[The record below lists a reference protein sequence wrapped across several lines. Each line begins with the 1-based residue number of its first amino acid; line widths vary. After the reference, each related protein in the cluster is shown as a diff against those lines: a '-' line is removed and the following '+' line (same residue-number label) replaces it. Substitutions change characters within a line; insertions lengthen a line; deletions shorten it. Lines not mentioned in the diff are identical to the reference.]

1 MVILFAWP
9 QDFVLICLTI
19 LAALIAHGTLVFI
32 VTRTVKR
39 LTAHD
44 PLSSDKIGARA
55 ARVMAATSGVSLERH
70 RQRTMTLGSLLRN
83 IVTVAIYSVMI
94 LTILSIL
101 GIPMA
106 PLLASAGVGGIA
118 LGFGAQALVK
128 DFLSGIFMIAE
139 DQYGVG
145 DHVRIGEVTGTV
157 EEVTLRITKVRDAS
171 GMAWYVR
178 NGEVLTVGN
187 VSQGWSTAIID
198 IPVAYDED
206 PEHVLS
212 LLQGVANDFDVDE
225 NWSDYLLETPKVAGV
240 ESIASGT
247 MTLRLTAKCAPN
259 QQLGVQ
265 RELRQRAKRV
275 LDAAGIRGPQLLIG
289 EPT

>member
-1 MVILFAWP
+1 MILLTWPDDVIL
-9 QDFVLICLTI
+9 IGLTI
-19 LAALIAHGTLVFI
+19 LAALVSHGVLVFA
-32 VTRTVKR
+32 VTRIVRR

-55 ARVMAATSGVSLERH
+55 ARVMAATSGLSLERH

-83 IVTVAIYSVMI
+83 LVTVAIYSVMI
-94 LTILSIL
+94 LTIMSIL

-128 DFLSGIFMIAE
+128 DFLSGVFMIAE

-145 DHVRIGEVTGTV
+145 DHVRIGEISGTV
-157 EEVTLRITKVRDAS
+157 EEVTLRITKIRDAS
-171 GMAWYVR
+171 GMAWYIR

-206 PEHVLS
+206 PERVLG
-212 LLQGVANDFDVDE
+212 LLEGVASELDTDE
-225 NWSDYLLETPKVAGV
+225 VWSQHLLDTPVVAGV
-240 ESIASGT
+240 ESIAGGT
-247 MTLRLTAKCAPN
+247 MTLRLIAKCAPN
-259 QQLGVQ
+259 QQFGVQ
-265 RELRQRAKRV
+265 RELRQRAKSA
-275 LDAAGIRGPQLLIG
+275 LDAAGIRGPRLLMG
-289 EPT
+289 ETR

>member
-1 MVILFAWP
+1 M
-9 QDFVLICLTI
+9 
-19 LAALIAHGTLVFI
+19 
-32 VTRTVKR
+32 
-39 LTAHD
+39 
-44 PLSSDKIGARA
+44 
-55 ARVMAATSGVSLERH
+55 
-70 RQRTMTLGSLLRN
+70 
-83 IVTVAIYSVMI
+83 
-94 LTILSIL
+94 
-101 GIPMA
+101 
-106 PLLASAGVGGIA
+106 
-118 LGFGAQALVK
+118 
-128 DFLSGIFMIAE
+128 
-139 DQYGVG
+139 
-145 DHVRIGEVTGTV
+145 
-157 EEVTLRITKVRDAS
+157 
-171 GMAWYVR
+171 
-178 NGEVLTVGN
+178 LTVGN

-265 RELRQRAKRV
+265 RELRQRAKRI

>member
-1 MVILFAWP
+1 
-9 QDFVLICLTI
+9 
-19 LAALIAHGTLVFI
+19 
-32 VTRTVKR
+32 
-39 LTAHD
+39 
-44 PLSSDKIGARA
+44 
-55 ARVMAATSGVSLERH
+55 
-70 RQRTMTLGSLLRN
+70 
-83 IVTVAIYSVMI
+83 
-94 LTILSIL
+94 
-101 GIPMA
+101 MA

>member
-1 MVILFAWP
+1 MILFAWP

-171 GMAWYVR
+171 GMAWYIR

-212 LLQGVANDFDVDE
+212 LLQGVANDLDADE
-225 NWSDYLLETPKVAGV
+225 KWSDYLLETPMVAGV

-247 MTLRLTAKCAPN
+247 MTLRLIAKCAPN
-259 QQLGVQ
+259 RQLGVQ
-265 RELRQRAKRV
+265 RELRQRAKQV

-289 EPT
+289 ETK

>member
-1 MVILFAWP
+1 MILFAWP

-83 IVTVAIYSVMI
+83 IVTVVIYSVMI

-171 GMAWYVR
+171 GMAWYIR

-212 LLQGVANDFDVDE
+212 LLQGVANDLDADE
-225 NWSDYLLETPKVAGV
+225 KWSDYLLETPMVAGV

-247 MTLRLTAKCAPN
+247 MTLRLIAKCAPN
-259 QQLGVQ
+259 RQLGVQ
-265 RELRQRAKRV
+265 RELRQRAKQV
-275 LDAAGIRGPQLLIG
+275 LAAAGIRGPQLLIG
-289 EPT
+289 ETK